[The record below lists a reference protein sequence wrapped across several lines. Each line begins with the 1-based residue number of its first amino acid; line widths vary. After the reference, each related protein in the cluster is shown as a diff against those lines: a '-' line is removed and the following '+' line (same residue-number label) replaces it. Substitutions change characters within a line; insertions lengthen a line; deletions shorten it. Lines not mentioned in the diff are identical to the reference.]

1 MNLSPGYQSHQLS
14 ALQLFAPS
22 HQHQPLPQETS
33 THHSVNVP
41 Q

>member
-1 MNLSPGYQSHQLS
+1 MNLSQGNQSHPLA
-14 ALQLFAPS
+14 ALTLPLL
-22 HQHQPLPQETS
+22 HPHQPLPQETS